1 MNKDKMRIWHVTVN
15 WTTRNKRLKKEFIIS
30 AETKDKAIACAKN
43 RIASPA
49 DTQPVY
55 RARDLGALQINKTY
69 YSSDVLSGGL
79 QAIETQEQNLLM
91 DFTIAWGSE
100 IGWRATNQSATQTD
114 QLYLA
119 KLRDTRQ
126 QRQLLPQWVQEYIT
140 SGRDDPTAF
149 FNEKLSEYLGTQVTS
164 TEDMIPVS
172 DTDYD
177 RLMKKARGE
186 AEQIIQEARN
196 SAADIRQQLATEAAN
211 LADIAKAL
219 IGGNSSAAAVGN
231 LNTSLQSMQ
240 SDLSPAQGGQSYEPD
255 QPDKPPVE
263 TDDLTEQEPIP
274 EAAAEE
280 APPDDT
286 SSDLPEPSDQEP
298 ETDSSQEPENPPEPD
313 DTQSTETQEEPV
325 VLSDEELMSAFPDD
339 EPSDEE
345 EFDEDIEVP
354 EEDLPPDD
362 FEFGVDTLEGTPS
375 EATDETRQEEGRLP
389 AAVPEDSSL
398 TDEILAKALIGFK
411 ADQMEPFLKKL
422 KLKATR
428 ASTGTQ
434 KEISAD
440 KALQQLFNA
449 KHIPQDQRS
458 TAIAQIVMACQP
470 IGQKSAVRYLYDCC
484 TINAEDDDTIIE

>member
-91 DFTIAWGSE
+91 DFTTAWGSE

-114 QLYLA
+114 LLYLA

-140 SGRDDPTAF
+140 SGRDDATAF

-164 TEDMIPVS
+164 TDDMIPVS

-219 IGGNSSAAAVGN
+219 IGGSPAANTAGN
-231 LNTSLQSMQ
+231 LNAALQNIQ
-240 SDLSPAQGGQSYEPD
+240 SDISPAQDGQSY
-255 QPDKPPVE
+255 KPPVE
-263 TDDLTEQEPIP
+263 TDDQQEPIL
-274 EAAAEE
+274 EADAEE
-280 APPDDT
+280 PTPEIVPDNT
-286 SSDLPEPSDQEP
+286 PSDEPEPTDQEQETPQETEHQP
-298 ETDSSQEPENPPEPD
+298 EQDRA
-313 DTQSTETQEEPV
+313 ETQEEPI

-339 EPSDEE
+339 EPPDEE

-362 FEFGVDTLEGTPS
+362 FEFGVDALEDTPS
-375 EATDETRQEEGRLP
+375 EAADETRQEEGRLP

>member
-149 FNEKLSEYLGTQVTS
+149 FNEKLSEYLGTKVTS
-164 TEDMIPVS
+164 TDDMIPVS

-219 IGGNSSAAAVGN
+219 IGGSPAANTTGN
-231 LNTSLQSMQ
+231 LNAALQNIQ
-240 SDLSPAQGGQSYEPD
+240 SDISPAQDGQSC
-255 QPDKPPVE
+255 QPPVE
-263 TDDLTEQEPIP
+263 TDDQKEPIP
-274 EAAAEE
+274 KADAEE
-280 APPDDT
+280 PAPETVPDDT
-286 SSDLPEPSDQEP
+286 PSDEPEPTDQEQETPQETEHQP
-298 ETDSSQEPENPPEPD
+298 EQDH
-313 DTQSTETQEEPV
+313 TETQEEPI

-362 FEFGVDTLEGTPS
+362 FEFGVDALEDTPG
-375 EATDETRQEEGRLP
+375 ETADETRQEEGRLP

>member
-91 DFTIAWGSE
+91 DFTTTWGSE

-114 QLYLA
+114 LLYLA

-140 SGRDDPTAF
+140 SGRDDATAF
-149 FNEKLSEYLGTQVTS
+149 FNEKLSEYLGTQVIS
-164 TEDMIPVS
+164 TDDMIPVS

-186 AEQIIQEARN
+186 AEQIIQEAKN

-219 IGGNSSAAAVGN
+219 IGGSPAANTTGN
-231 LNTSLQSMQ
+231 LNAALQNIQ
-240 SDLSPAQGGQSYEPD
+240 SDISPAQDGQSY
-255 QPDKPPVE
+255 KPPVE
-263 TDDLTEQEPIP
+263 TGDQQDPAP
-274 EAAAEE
+274 EADAEE
-280 APPDDT
+280 PVPEIVPDDT
-286 SSDLPEPSDQEP
+286 PSDEPEPADQETPQETEHQP
-298 ETDSSQEPENPPEPD
+298 EQDRV
-313 DTQSTETQEEPV
+313 ETQEEPI

-362 FEFGVDTLEGTPS
+362 FEFGVDTLEDTPG
-375 EATDETRQEEGRLP
+375 EAADETRQEEGRLP

-440 KALQQLFNA
+440 KALQQLFSA
-449 KHIPQDQRS
+449 KRIPQDQRS

>member
-91 DFTIAWGSE
+91 DFTTAWGSE

-114 QLYLA
+114 LLYLA

-126 QRQLLPQWVQEYIT
+126 QRQLLPQWVQEYIA
-140 SGRDDPTAF
+140 SGRDDATAF
-149 FNEKLSEYLGTQVTS
+149 FNEKLSEYLGTQVIS
-164 TEDMIPVS
+164 TDDMIPVS

-186 AEQIIQEARN
+186 AEQIIQEAKN

-219 IGGNSSAAAVGN
+219 IGGGPAANTAGN
-231 LNTSLQSMQ
+231 LNAALQNIQ
-240 SDLSPAQGGQSYEPD
+240 SDIAPAQDGQSY
-255 QPDKPPVE
+255 KPPVE
-263 TDDLTEQEPIP
+263 TDDQQDPAP
-274 EAAAEE
+274 EADAEE
-280 APPDDT
+280 PVPEIVPDDT
-286 SSDLPEPSDQEP
+286 PSDEPEPADQETPQETEHQP
-298 ETDSSQEPENPPEPD
+298 EQDRA
-313 DTQSTETQEEPV
+313 ETQEEPI

-339 EPSDEE
+339 KPSDEE

-362 FEFGVDTLEGTPS
+362 FEFGVDTLEDTPN
-375 EATDETRQEEGRLP
+375 EAADETRQEEGRLP

-449 KHIPQDQRS
+449 KHIPQEQRS

>member
-69 YSSDVLSGGL
+69 YSSDILSGGL

-91 DFTIAWGSE
+91 DFTTAWGSE

-140 SGRDDPTAF
+140 SGRDDATAF

-186 AEQIIQEARN
+186 AEQIIQEAKN

-219 IGGNSSAAAVGN
+219 IGGSPAANTTGN
-231 LNTSLQSMQ
+231 LNAALQNIQ
-240 SDLSPAQGGQSYEPD
+240 SDISPAQDGQSY
-255 QPDKPPVE
+255 KPPVE
-263 TDDLTEQEPIP
+263 TDVQQEPIP
-274 EAAAEE
+274 EADAEE
-280 APPDDT
+280 PTPETVPDNT
-286 SSDLPEPSDQEP
+286 PSDEPEPADQEQ
-298 ETDSSQEPENPPEPD
+298 ETPQETENPPEQD
-313 DTQSTETQEEPV
+313 RTETQEEPI

-339 EPSDEE
+339 EPSEEE

-362 FEFGVDTLEGTPS
+362 FEFGVDALEDTPS
-375 EATDETRQEEGRLP
+375 ETADETHQEEGRLP

-449 KHIPQDQRS
+449 KHIPQEQRS

>member
-91 DFTIAWGSE
+91 DFTTAWGSE

-114 QLYLA
+114 LLYLA

-219 IGGNSSAAAVGN
+219 IGGSPAANTTGN
-231 LNTSLQSMQ
+231 LNAALQNIQ
-240 SDLSPAQGGQSYEPD
+240 SDISPAQDGQSY
-255 QPDKPPVE
+255 KPPVE
-263 TDDLTEQEPIP
+263 TDDQQEPIP
-274 EAAAEE
+274 EADAEE
-280 APPDDT
+280 PTPETVPDNT
-286 SSDLPEPSDQEP
+286 PSDEP
-298 ETDSSQEPENPPEPD
+298 ESTDQEQETTQETENPPEPD
-313 DTQSTETQEEPV
+313 DTQSTETQEEPI

-362 FEFGVDTLEGTPS
+362 FEFGVDALEDTPG
-375 EATDETRQEEGRLP
+375 EAADETRQEEGRLP

-449 KHIPQDQRS
+449 KHIPQEQRS

>member
-79 QAIETQEQNLLM
+79 QAIETQEQNILM

-172 DTDYD
+172 DTNYD

-186 AEQIIQEARN
+186 AEQIIQEAKN

-219 IGGNSSAAAVGN
+219 IGGSPAANTTGN
-231 LNTSLQSMQ
+231 LNAALQNIQ
-240 SDLSPAQGGQSYEPD
+240 SDISPAQDGQSY
-255 QPDKPPVE
+255 KPPVE
-263 TDDLTEQEPIP
+263 TNDQQEPIP
-274 EAAAEE
+274 EADAEE
-280 APPDDT
+280 PTPETVPDNT
-286 SSDLPEPSDQEP
+286 PSDEPGPTDQDQETQQETEHQP
-298 ETDSSQEPENPPEPD
+298 EQDHA
-313 DTQSTETQEEPV
+313 ETQEEPI
-325 VLSDEELMSAFPDD
+325 VLSDEELMNAFPDD

-362 FEFGVDTLEGTPS
+362 FEFGVDALEDTPS
-375 EATDETRQEEGRLP
+375 EAADETSQEEGRLP

>member
-91 DFTIAWGSE
+91 DFTTAWGSE

-114 QLYLA
+114 LLYLA

-140 SGRDDPTAF
+140 SGRDDATAF

-164 TEDMIPVS
+164 TDDMIPVS

-186 AEQIIQEARN
+186 AEQIIQEAKN

-219 IGGNSSAAAVGN
+219 IGGSPAANTAGN
-231 LNTSLQSMQ
+231 LNAALQNIQ
-240 SDLSPAQGGQSYEPD
+240 SDISPAQDGQSY
-255 QPDKPPVE
+255 KPPVE
-263 TDDLTEQEPIP
+263 TDDQQEPIP
-274 EAAAEE
+274 EADAEE
-280 APPDDT
+280 PTPEIVPDNT
-286 SSDLPEPSDQEP
+286 PSDEPEPTDQEQETPQETEHQP
-298 ETDSSQEPENPPEPD
+298 EQDRA
-313 DTQSTETQEEPV
+313 ETQEEPI

-339 EPSDEE
+339 EPPDEE

-362 FEFGVDTLEGTPS
+362 FEFGVDALEDTPS
-375 EATDETRQEEGRLP
+375 EAADETRQEEGRLP